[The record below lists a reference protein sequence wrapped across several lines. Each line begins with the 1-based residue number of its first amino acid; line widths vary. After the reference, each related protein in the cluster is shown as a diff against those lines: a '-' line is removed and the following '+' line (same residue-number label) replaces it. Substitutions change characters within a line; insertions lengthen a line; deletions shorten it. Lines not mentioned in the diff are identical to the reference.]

1 MSQLADGAATP
12 MRLRFL
18 PIAAQL
24 LRTRPTPC
32 CFFTSRG
39 VGKKRP
45 CRGQRVDAGGRGRWV
60 VCMAALIRTWLLFL
74 HAGRGRLNE
83 PLGVDYD
90 TCAKPMN
97 RLRMV
102 VGARLT
108 NWKGDGG
115 ELLQGAS
122 VSRVLHALHVDS
134 SFPLCSIHILRRWNS
149 YAKRGEKFSAP
160 SPFPPRRAASLLI
173 APIAPLFRPIR
184 QTRRTSSPSDG
195 RCRFT

>member
-1 MSQLADGAATP
+1 MTSEPVGRRRGDANASS
-12 MRLRFL
+12 L
-18 PIAAQL
+18 PSFAPQL

-39 VGKKRP
+39 LGKKRP
-45 CRGQRVDAGGRGRWV
+45 CRGRRLDAGGRRGRLV

-74 HAGRGRLNE
+74 HTGRGRLNE

-108 NWKGDGG
+108 NWKGDGAYVF
-115 ELLQGAS
+115 QA
-122 VSRVLHALHVDS
+122 LHAIHVDVRPSHFVRFTSCDGGTTKQREGKS
-134 SFPLCSIHILRRWNS
+134 SLPPL
-149 YAKRGEKFSAP
+149 P
-160 SPFPPRRAASLLI
+160 SPPP
-173 APIAPLFRPIR
+173 PF
-184 QTRRTSSPSDG
+184 
-195 RCRFT
+195 